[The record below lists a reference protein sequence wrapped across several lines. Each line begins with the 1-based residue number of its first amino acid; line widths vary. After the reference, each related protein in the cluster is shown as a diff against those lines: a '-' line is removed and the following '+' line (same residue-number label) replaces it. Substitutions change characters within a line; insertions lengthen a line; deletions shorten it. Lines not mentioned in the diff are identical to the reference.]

1 LNTFFKAKKFIVGYF
16 TVQDIRNYIFM
27 VNLKLISEKFAG
39 KNVIDTFENL
49 KNYFES
55 VNSIPEI

>member
-1 LNTFFKAKKFIVGYF
+1 MNTFFKAKKFIVGYF